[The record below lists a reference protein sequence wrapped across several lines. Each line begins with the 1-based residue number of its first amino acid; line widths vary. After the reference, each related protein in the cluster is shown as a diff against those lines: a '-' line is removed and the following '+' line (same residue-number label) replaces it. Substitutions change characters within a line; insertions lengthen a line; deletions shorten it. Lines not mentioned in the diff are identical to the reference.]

1 MAIWQVSEQ
10 IQSGYGL
17 IENVLRLSVEADS
30 DVEAIEILENYGF
43 DVIGIN
49 NVFNNIVVAERK

>member
-10 IQSGYGL
+10 IPSGYGL
-17 IENVLRLSVEADS
+17 IKNVLRLSIEADS

-43 DVIGIN
+43 DVVGIN
-49 NVFNNIVVAERK
+49 SVFNNIVVAERK

>member
-10 IQSGYGL
+10 IPSGYGM

-30 DVEAIEILENYGF
+30 GAEAIEILENYGF

-49 NVFNNIVVAERK
+49 SVFNNIVVAERK